1 MSLINRNEIR
11 RLEKAAREKDKRHLV
26 EWADSLE
33 QQISQ
38 DIRRQ
43 LDRLYELELANSV
56 DTIMVAV
63 AYALY
68 FSEETSLDRDNI
80 ADFMGDLF
88 VTIDLYRTGE
98 YRPED
103 YENQLKSVGVTLD
116 RYDYDR
122 IYKQH
127 INSMDPDLVQY
138 IKNRPRKMITICGN
152 PEYKDIILDKYREF
166 SEKGAMVFVDI
177 TFDQEL
183 EIDDK
188 EVFID
193 IQKDKILLSDTVYIV
208 NKDKNINDIVKEEI
222 EFAKKHNKTILY
234 LENMGV

>member
-11 RLEKAAREKDKRHLV
+11 RLEKAAREKDKKHLL
-26 EWADSLE
+26 EWADRLE

-38 DIRRQ
+38 DLKRQ
-43 LDRLYELELANSV
+43 LDIIYSLELANSV

-68 FSEETSLDRDNI
+68 FSEETKIDKNDI

-98 YRPED
+98 YKPQD
-103 YENQLKSVGVTLD
+103 YEEQLKSVGITLD

-127 INSMDPDLVQY
+127 INTMNSDLVQF
-138 IKNRPRKMITICGN
+138 IKNKSRKITTICGN
-152 PEYKDIILDKYREF
+152 PEFKDIILDKYREF
-166 SEKGAMVFVDI
+166 STNGEM
-177 TFDQEL
+177 
-183 EIDDK
+183 
-188 EVFID
+188 VFID
-193 IQKDKILLSDTVYIV
+193 ISFENNMEYDDMEIYKEIHKDKILLSDTVYVINID
-208 NKDKNINDIVKEEI
+208 NKINDIVKEEI
-222 EFAKKHNKTILY
+222 EFAKKHNKQIIY
-234 LENMGV
+234 MINE